1 MAQMEEEKFIAG
13 AFEAL
18 IDRGVAK
25 KTMLSPST
33 VTDADINK
41 FEKKFGIEL
50 PSIFR
55 TYLKAYCYEFTV
67 ICAPVPVDGIEN
79 DRPGSE
85 KGLWWIELL
94 SLPKEEP
101 LRNLYALM
109 ESFRRICTDS
119 GLVNLELDKIK
130 QFVPIGEWDGP
141 LCIDLGQTKAC
152 VQNPDTWQIC
162 SFDQTVFDWK
172 KAGYLDE
179 NGIVKGEKKFP
190 DFKTLLELY
199 FYGKYDKEYEQQLN
213 CRITIPIYKKD
224 GNSLAKAKLL
234 LSFLDV
240 EKFSL

>member
-1 MAQMEEEKFIAG
+1 
-13 AFEAL
+13 
-18 IDRGVAK
+18 
-25 KTMLSPST
+25 
-33 VTDADINK
+33 
-41 FEKKFGIEL
+41 
-50 PSIFR
+50 
-55 TYLKAYCYEFTV
+55 
-67 ICAPVPVDGIEN
+67 
-79 DRPGSE
+79 
-85 KGLWWIELL
+85 
-94 SLPKEEP
+94 
-101 LRNLYALM
+101 M

-199 FYGKYDKEYEQQLN
+199 FYGKYDKEYEQQL
-213 CRITIPIYKKD
+213 KKD
-224 GNSLAKAKLL
+224 GEELPDYNTYIQKRR
-234 LSFLDV
+234 
-240 EKFSL
+240 

>member
-199 FYGKYDKEYEQQLN
+199 FYGKYDKEYEQQL
-213 CRITIPIYKKD
+213 KKD
-224 GNSLAKAKLL
+224 GEELPDYNTYIQKRR
-234 LSFLDV
+234 
-240 EKFSL
+240 

>member
-101 LRNLYALM
+101 LRNLYALDRK
-109 ESFRRICTDS
+109 S
-119 GLVNLELDKIK
+119 V
-130 QFVPIGEWDGP
+130 V
-141 LCIDLGQTKAC
+141 
-152 VQNPDTWQIC
+152 
-162 SFDQTVFDWK
+162 
-172 KAGYLDE
+172 
-179 NGIVKGEKKFP
+179 
-190 DFKTLLELY
+190 
-199 FYGKYDKEYEQQLN
+199 
-213 CRITIPIYKKD
+213 
-224 GNSLAKAKLL
+224 
-234 LSFLDV
+234 
-240 EKFSL
+240 